1 LEIAGLWPMLAA
13 LASLIHSAA
22 AVPTARLVPGELEAD
37 AGGRPGGPFPKPT
50 PRIAAAATYCTYRNT
65 ASYRN
70 TGASFQRWC
79 SEPLAAGWGLSES
92 YETTHANG
100 DTDNA
105 DLYRV
110 GPHCFLTFHG
120 ADMGYELE
128 GWTSQESHARA
139 TTNEFYGVTGVG
151 LSKGLAAELE
161 VILTSIREKYVTLSA
176 WAATCPGRLHVAG
189 HSMGG
194 AMAAMFAYLA
204 NLNSDPL
211 DMKKPV
217 SMVFLFVAMPPAE
230 KSLTND
236 QSSDGCFTGVS
247 YYTRAL
253 AGIVPGLGTIADYT
267 PAWPPTMVIP
277 KIASSSIDMQG
288 PGWIDPSNILGTV
301 LDTECGSV
309 PPVFN
314 AMLSN
319 QTLLYGADS
328 QLHWSPENPTALDL
342 HNPQNFVL
350 AFPQN
355 KTGY

>member
-1 LEIAGLWPMLAA
+1 MLAA
-13 LASLIHSAA
+13 LASLIHSPA
-22 AVPTARLVPGELEAD
+22 AVPAARLVPGELEAD
-37 AGGRPGGPFPKPT
+37 AGVRPGGPFPKPT
-50 PRIAAAATYCTYRNT
+50 PRIAAAATECTYRNT
-65 ASYRN
+65 A
-70 TGASFQRWC
+70 GANAASLQRWC

-120 ADMGYELE
+120 ADGAYEMA
-128 GWTSQESHARA
+128 GWVTQEPHL
-139 TTNEFYGVTGVG
+139 TTNEFYNVTGVG
-151 LSKGLAAELE
+151 LSKGIAAELE

-194 AMAAMFAYLA
+194 GMAAMFAYLA

-217 SMVFLFVAMPPAE
+217 SRVFLFNPLSPAE
-230 KSLTND
+230 NSLTND
-236 QSSDGCFTGVS
+236 RSSDGCFTGVS

-253 AGIVPGLGTIADYT
+253 AGIVPGLGTIADIT
-267 PAWPPTMVIP
+267 AGFVPNMVIP

-288 PGWIDPSNILGTV
+288 PSTDPSNILGPV

-314 AMLSN
+314 AMRSN
-319 QTLLYGADS
+319 QTLGYGAYS
-328 QLHWSPENPTALDL
+328 QMYTSPENPTSLGL
-342 HNPQNFVL
+342 HDMLNFIL